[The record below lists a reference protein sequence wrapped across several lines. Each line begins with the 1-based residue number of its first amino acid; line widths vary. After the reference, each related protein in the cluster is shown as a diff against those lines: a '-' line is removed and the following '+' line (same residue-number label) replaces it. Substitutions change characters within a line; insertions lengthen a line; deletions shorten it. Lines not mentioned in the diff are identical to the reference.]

1 MRSKAMKHNAK
12 TLPLVLFAASTLVAS
27 VLLVSGLMMPAQSPQ
42 SSSADKPPATA
53 TPGAAPSSV
62 PAAKQDMS
70 KPASASSP
78 SASSA
83 SGSQASTTP
92 TPSGAAKQQTSQ
104 AKSAGMVWVNTESGV
119 YHKQGTRGYG
129 KTKHGKYM
137 LEADAIKAG
146 YKPAK

>member
-1 MRSKAMKHNAK
+1 MKRNAK
-12 TLPLVLFAASTLVAS
+12 TLCLALLVASTLVAF
-27 VLLVSGLMMPAQSPQ
+27 VFLVSGSVLQAQSPQ
-42 SSSADKPPATA
+42 SSCADKPPATA
-53 TPGAAPSSV
+53 APGAAPSSV

-83 SGSQASTTP
+83 SGSQASTAQAS
-92 TPSGAAKQQTSQ
+92 SGAAKQQTSQ

-119 YHKQGTRGYG
+119 YHKQGTRWYG